1 MMKAHS
7 LVEVAGRGAARA
19 QDMGMPDPAPII
31 NSLGGIATRQQLI
44 ARGCSG
50 FDLTIAVQRAEIR
63 RVRQARYS
71 TPKASPDAVVA
82 TRVGGLLAGPSAA
95 RSYGLWAGFD
105 RRVHISV
112 GANSSRLR
120 TNFAPSFQPKVLTP
134 DFSEREV
141 VVHWLVDGAVP
152 ELGPECWRVPLV
164 DCLRQVVRWCDEETA
179 VACLDTALTKFCGSR
194 QTILN
199 AFQGAPLVERLVAGA
214 CECGSDSGTES
225 IVRQRLL
232 AVGIHVIQQV
242 QFAVGRVDMR
252 VKGTRILLEVDS
264 REFHDGAEARERDR
278 FRDAELVA
286 MNYVVIRLSYQRIV
300 EDWDWCL
307 RIIRAAISHA

>member
-1 MMKAHS
+1 
-7 LVEVAGRGAARA
+7 
-19 QDMGMPDPAPII
+19 MPDPAPII
-31 NSLGGIATRQQLI
+31 DSLGGIATRQQLI

-71 TPKASPDAVVA
+71 TPTALPDAIVA
-82 TRVGGLLAGPSAA
+82 TRVGGLLAGSSAA
-95 RSYGLWAGFD
+95 RSYGLWSGFD

-120 TNFAPSFQPKVLTP
+120 TNFAPSFHPDVLTP
-134 DFSEREV
+134 DFADREI

-164 DCLRQVVRWCDEETA
+164 TCLRQVVSWCEEEMS
-179 VACLDTALTKFCGSR
+179 VACLDTALTKFYKSR
-194 QTILN
+194 SQLLQV
-199 AFQGAPLVERLVAGA
+199 FRGAPSTDQHISER
-214 CECGSDSGTES
+214 CESGSDSGTES

-232 AVGIHVIQQV
+232 AVGIPVIQQV

-252 VKGTRILLEVDS
+252 VKGTRILIEVDS
-264 REFHDGAEARERDR
+264 REFHDAPEARERDC

-286 MNYVVIRLSYQRIV
+286 LDFVVIRLSYQRIV
-300 EDWDWCL
+300 EDWSWCL
-307 RIIRAAISHA
+307 RVIRAAMSHA